1 MKKTILSPIISF
13 GLFSVV
19 NAASQMQEVINAPCD
34 TAPEYADQSI
44 DFGQISKAYQDTS
57 NIYMKKNQNI
67 KQVNSDTTEIAN
79 SYNVKVLFTGITI
92 NCQVKELGTE
102 GVPVLLLLFL
112 KSMTIWFPLMAL
124 LTLLPDYKQV
134 IESCVT
140 APE

>member
-1 MKKTILSPIISF
+1 
-13 GLFSVV
+13 
-19 NAASQMQEVINAPCD
+19 MQEVINDLCD

-44 DFGQISKAYQDTS
+44 DFGQISKAHQDTS
-57 NIYMKKNQNI
+57 NIYMKKNYNI
-67 KQVNSDTTEIAN
+67 KQAN

-112 KSMTIWFPLMAL
+112 KPMTIWFPLMAL
-124 LTLLPDYKQV
+124 LTLLPNYKQV

-140 APE
+140 ASE